1 MARDE
6 VARIG
11 IRAIGS
17 VESGVLAHLVG
28 PIGNAFRR
36 VVRIGKPLE
45 EPDYAYNPRRG
56 QYLATSI
63 LQRLSGALLSD
74 EEKLLGVVDRDL
86 YVPDLNFVFGL
97 ADPSA
102 GVALISLTRLRA
114 EFYGQPPNEPLFLD
128 RSVKEALHELGHTYG
143 LAHCP
148 DPDCV
153 MHFSNSI
160 EDTDK
165 KRAIFCPHCA

>member
-11 IRAIGS
+11 IRAVGS
-17 VESGVLAHLVG
+17 VESGVLAHLVD

-36 VVRIGKPLE
+36 VVRIGKPLK
-45 EPDYAYNPRRG
+45 EPDYAYNPRLG

-63 LQRLSGALLSD
+63 LQRLGWARLSD

-102 GVALISLTRLRA
+102 GVALISLTRLRT

-160 EDTDK
+160 EDTDR
-165 KRAIFCPHCA
+165 KRAVFCPHCA